1 MKDNRAPL
9 AARRESNMELLRIVS
24 IFMIIVFHCAYK
36 SGFDFSPGL
45 SINTLILK
53 CIWML
58 GELGTN
64 LFMLISG
71 YYMIH
76 GQFKLKKLI
85 RLLAEVQFYTWITIW
100 LGGRLGIYALSDWKS
115 VLFAFFP
122 VTLNWNWFITAY
134 ILIYILSPYLNL
146 LIRAMDVKIFRRF
159 LGTVLGLYCLIPTVF
174 GLFLG
179 GTENMRYY
187 NRMIWLAIMYFLG
200 AYIRKY
206 GKKPE
211 ENRKQYVVMAV
222 CSGAVMTVSILAI
235 DRFSGFFAALGTTEP
250 AYFWP
255 PNTLPMVFLSIGVF
269 GMFRNVKISFHPWIN
284 RLASTTLGIYLLHDG
299 ILSVWLWEKVF
310 RCAEYQDSP
319 YLVFRILM
327 AAAIIF
333 TLAATVDLLRQTLE
347 RPVVHCILKYGSV
360 ACISLHAGRRR
371 RMEKMKC
378 IMAKAKN
385 TVFRDRRLR
394 IFCSAFLLY
403 LFLGM
408 CLSYYTAFD
417 TNMFFGA
424 DNARVFQDLTNI
436 TGEHYRVSVH
446 PLLIFLTETIILLI
460 DGVVNRPMMS
470 VILVEAFCGGLSV
483 CLFDAILGQKKVDRK
498 IRNLY
503 AFLYAFS
510 FSNMIFST
518 VPETFI
524 FAALGLL
531 LFWRFAAGAGEIQ
544 GDFSGKEIFL
554 LIFFGVVCIGVT
566 LTNYVFYIVGLL
578 YVLSCRYNCKNAAK
592 MFLKI
597 NSLNA
602 VSVIIACLYQKFVWK
617 QCPLF
622 WTSILDALSG
632 RAAYSEISYMNWS
645 FGLEKMMQWVR
656 ETIFHPLLSAGMD
669 LIDPGAEYHPIL
681 FVGYSLP
688 IQILLLLFCGA
699 MAASLGGWLIKR
711 CVRFHWVKDGYVFCL
726 LLCWGGNLILHSIY
740 GADEAFMYSPHF
752 LFYILLALAFAVND
766 IKNPAVKR
774 MFIPA
779 LGIFCTIEAINNLN
793 GFFRTA
799 RIALSTVNAYPDICK
814 ALKGSIL
821 CGILLLS
828 GILFGSVLRSR
839 ERKRK
844 DLSNRPENYADAL
857 YGAIKVYST
866 AVLIVSL
873 FLAFN
878 Y

>member
-1 MKDNRAPL
+1 MKNEKAQP
-9 AARRESNMELLRIVS
+9 AARRESNMELLRIIS

-36 SGFDFSPGL
+36 SGFDFTPGL

-53 CIWML
+53 GMWML

-76 GQFKLKKLI
+76 GRFKLKKLI

-100 LGGRLGIYALSDWKS
+100 LGSRLGIYALSDWKS
-115 VLFAFFP
+115 ILFAFFP

-146 LIRAMDVKIFRRF
+146 LIHAMDAKTFRGF
-159 LGTVLGLYCLIPTVF
+159 LGTALGIYCLIPTVW

-179 GTENMRYY
+179 GTEDMLYY

-200 AYIRKY
+200 AYIREY

-211 ENRKQYVVMAV
+211 ENRKRYAAVAV
-222 CSGAVMTVSILAI
+222 CSGAVMAVSILAI
-235 DRFSGFFAALGTTEP
+235 DQFSGFFAALGTTES

-255 PNTLPMVFLSIGVF
+255 PNTLPMVCLSIGVF
-269 GMFRNVKISFHPWIN
+269 GMFRNLKITFHPWIH

-299 ILSVWLWEKVF
+299 ILSVWLWETVF

-319 YLVFRILM
+319 YLVFRILV

-333 TLAATVDLLRQTLE
+333 TAGAAADLLRQALE
-347 RPVVHCILKYGSV
+347 LPVLRCLTKYGNNSF
-360 ACISLHAGRRR
+360 ISLHTGGRRK
-371 RMEKMKC
+371 MEEIKSV
-378 IMAKAKN
+378 MANAKN
-385 TVFRDRRLR
+385 TVFKDRRLR

-403 LFLGM
+403 LFLGI

-436 TGEHYRVSVH
+436 TGVHYRINVH
-446 PLLIFLTETIILLI
+446 PLFLFLTETIVLLI
-460 DGVVNRPMMS
+460 DGVVNHPMMS
-470 VILVEAFCGGLSV
+470 VILAEAFCGSLAV

-503 AFLYAFS
+503 SFMYAFS
-510 FSNMIFST
+510 FSAMIFST

-524 FAALGLL
+524 FSALGLL
-531 LFWRFAAGAGEIQ
+531 LFWRFAAEAVEIQ
-544 GDFSGKEIFL
+544 GDFSGKETFL
-554 LIFFGVVCIGVT
+554 LVFFGVVCIGVT
-566 LTNYVFYIVGLL
+566 LTNYIFYIAGLL
-578 YVLSCRYNCKNAAK
+578 YVLSCRYNRKTAVK
-592 MFLKI
+592 VFVKI

-602 VSVIIACLYQKFVWK
+602 VSVISACLYQKFVWK

-622 WTSILDALSG
+622 WSSILDALLG
-632 RAAYSEISYMNWS
+632 QAEYSEISYMNWS
-645 FGLEKMMQWVR
+645 FSLEKMMQWVR
-656 ETIFHPLLSAGMD
+656 ETVFHPLLSASMN
-669 LIDPGAEYHPIL
+669 LIDPGAESHPIL
-681 FVGYSLP
+681 FGGYSLP

-699 MAASLGGWLIKR
+699 AAISLMVWLIKR
-711 CVRFHWVKDGYVFCL
+711 CGRFHLARDGYVFCL
-726 LLCWGGNLILHSIY
+726 LICWGGNLILHSIY
-740 GADEAFMYSPHF
+740 GADEAFMYSPHY
-752 LFYILLALAFAVND
+752 LFYILLASAFAVD
-766 IKNPAVKR
+766 TCKNPAVKR
-774 MFIPA
+774 IFIPA
-779 LGIFCTIEAINNLN
+779 LGIFCAIEAINNLSS
-793 GFFRTA
+793 FFRTA
-799 RIALSTVNAYPDICK
+799 QIALSTVNLHLDIGK
-814 ALKGSIL
+814 AFKGTIL

-828 GILFGSVLRSR
+828 GIFLWSIPHSQR
-839 ERKRK
+839 EGQKN
-844 DLSNRPENYADAL
+844 LCGRPENYADTL
-857 YGAIKVYST
+857 YGLVKIYCAAILV
-866 AVLIVSL
+866 VSL